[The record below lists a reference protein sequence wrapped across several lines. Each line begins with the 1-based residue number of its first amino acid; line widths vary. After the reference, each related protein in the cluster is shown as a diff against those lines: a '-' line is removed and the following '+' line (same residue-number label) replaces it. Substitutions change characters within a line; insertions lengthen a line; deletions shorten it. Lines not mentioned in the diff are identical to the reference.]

1 MSHNE
6 PAGPPPAYESAIGQA
21 QPQQQQA
28 QGQAAQQPSAA
39 STSTGAGHQP
49 HRHNSSSEE
58 VDIEQEDRPLPP
70 GWVPQY
76 DEQHDRFFFV
86 DTNANP
92 PRSIWIHPLDD
103 QEWLSTVPHGTEP
116 MAWIEKLWNDQ
127 PMPSPAPAHKSL
139 PNQPQRTTSHVGTSS
154 SQQQEQPLRLSDL
167 GRPGPNGKRVV
178 SLEDLTQYY
187 LSKMGSPEEYERKN
201 PPNKASKMFHSKETA
216 RQRQRRHAEAKARDL
231 ADNLSYRSPA
241 MPPPMMYGRPMG
253 GAMMGPG
260 MYGRGYGG
268 YGGGYGYGYP
278 GYGRGYG
285 QRYPGYGMSGAFLGL
300 GAGALLGGALF

>member
-1 MSHNE
+1 M
-6 PAGPPPAYESAIGQA
+6 
-21 QPQQQQA
+21 
-28 QGQAAQQPSAA
+28 
-39 STSTGAGHQP
+39 
-49 HRHNSSSEE
+49 
-58 VDIEQEDRPLPP
+58 
-70 GWVPQY
+70 
-76 DEQHDRFFFV
+76 
-86 DTNANP
+86 
-92 PRSIWIHPLDD
+92 DD

-187 LSKMGSPEEYERKN
+187 LSKMGSPEDYERKN

-241 MPPPMMYGRPMG
+241 MPPPMMGGGMYGRPMG
-253 GAMMGPG
+253 GAMMGPGMYGPG

-268 YGGGYGYGYP
+268 YGGGYGYGCE
-278 GYGRGYG
+278 
-285 QRYPGYGMSGAFLGL
+285 
-300 GAGALLGGALF
+300 